1 MASDDFRVRVTCEDA
16 EGLLENLHLSATSA
30 EELADELK
38 GQRLAV
44 TRDDDTV
51 FVYTDTRA
59 QAEAVLPFV
68 EGHGDVVIE
77 HWLADEERWDDE
89 PTHPSSDEDLIERGY
104 APWEVHVECE
114 SVDAARE
121 LEAQLEERGILGDP
135 QLQVRDRRHRDPR
148 GGRRARRAVPRRGG
162 ARRRARVG
170 GRTAEPVRPDFRR
183 PRRQR
188 HSDLDRFPSGATP
201 CHHPP
206 AIVVGKSARICDRTV
221 TTKRGHRTAQIP
233 VCCGCGAA
241 RLTQR

>member
-68 EGHGDVVIE
+68 EGQGDVVIE

-114 SVDAARE
+114 SVEAARV
-121 LEAQLEERGILGDP
+121 LEAQLEEEGYSATRSFKFVIAGTET
-135 QLQVRDRRHRDPR
+135 REE
-148 GGRRARRAVPRRGG
+148 AVALAERFHGE
-162 ARRRARVG
+162 
-170 GRTAEPVRPDFRR
+170 AEPGGELVWKVAPQNPFARISAASAAAALPSRP
-183 PRRQR
+183 
-188 HSDLDRFPSGATP
+188 
-201 CHHPP
+201 PP
-206 AIVVGKSARICDRTV
+206 A
-221 TTKRGHRTAQIP
+221 RGHP
-233 VCCGCGAA
+233 VPPPAGDRSREKRAYLRQNCDNKTRSPDRPKFRYAAVAA
-241 RLTQR
+241 RPG